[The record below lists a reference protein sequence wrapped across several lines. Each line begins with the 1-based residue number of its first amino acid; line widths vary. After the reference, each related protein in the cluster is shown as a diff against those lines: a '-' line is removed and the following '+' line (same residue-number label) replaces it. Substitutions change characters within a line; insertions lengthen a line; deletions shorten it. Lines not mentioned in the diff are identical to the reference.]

1 MAYFQELP
9 NILYPSLLPSRNK
22 VESRVIVKNLFKR
35 SKLRTD
41 LDQAITAFNYYY
53 IKDGMRPDKVAQEL
67 YDNPELDW
75 VVLTSSN
82 ITNIRNEWP
91 LNHND
96 LQEYMLEKY
105 GSEENVAKVH
115 HYETRKI
122 VDEYDRVVI
131 PAGLEVDKDF
141 SFQYL
146 NFSKQV
152 VKVIPSQVVAEIT
165 NYQYEVRLNDE
176 KRRIKVL
183 KSEYLSAFISEHRE
197 IMAYD
202 KSSDYISKGL
212 KGTYNPRISG
222 VYKNPP
228 CGGLCVLRIN

>member
-1 MAYFQELP
+1 M
-9 NILYPSLLPSRNK
+9 
-22 VESRVIVKNLFKR
+22 
-35 SKLRTD
+35 
-41 LDQAITAFNYYY
+41 
-53 IKDGMRPDKVAQEL
+53 
-67 YDNPELDW
+67 
-75 VVLTSSN
+75 VLTSSN

-91 LNHND
+91 LDHND

-105 GSEENVAKVH
+105 GSEENIAKVH
-115 HYETRKI
+115 HLETRKI
-122 VDEYDRVVI
+122 VDEYNRVVI
-131 PAGLEVDKDF
+131 PAGLEVDEDF

-146 NFSKQV
+146 NFSKQI

-197 IMAYD
+197 IMTYD
-202 KSSDYISKGL
+202 KSSDYISKRL

-222 VYKNPP
+222 V
-228 CGGLCVLRIN
+228 

>member
-41 LDQAITAFNYYY
+41 LDQAITAFNYYN
-53 IKDGMRPDKVAQEL
+53 IKDGMRPDMVAQEL

-82 ITNIRNEWP
+82 ITNIRNQWP
-91 LNHND
+91 LDHND

-105 GSEENVAKVH
+105 GSEANIAKVH
-115 HYETRKI
+115 HHETRKI
-122 VDEYDRVVI
+122 VDEYNRVVI
-131 PAGLEVDKDF
+131 PAGLEVDANF
-141 SFQYL
+141 SFKYK
-146 NFSKQV
+146 NYSNSIV
-152 VKVIPSQVVAEIT
+152 TVNPVSAIT
-165 NYQYEVRLNDE
+165 NYQYEVRLNDQ
-176 KRRIKVL
+176 KRRIRIL
-183 KSEYLSAFISEHRE
+183 KPAYLSAFISEHRE
-197 IMAYD
+197 IMDYD
-202 KSSDYISKGL
+202 KSSDYISKRL

-222 VYKNPP
+222 V
-228 CGGLCVLRIN
+228 

>member
-1 MAYFQELP
+1 MGYFQELP
-9 NILYPSLLPSRNK
+9 NILHPSLFPSRNK
-22 VESRVIVKNLFKR
+22 VESTIVVKNLFKR

-41 LDQAITAFNYYY
+41 VDQAITAFNYFD
-53 IKDGMRPDKVAQEL
+53 IKEGMRPDMVAQEL

-82 ITNIRNEWP
+82 ITNIRNQWP

-96 LQEYMLEKY
+96 LHEYMLEKY
-105 GSEENVAKVH
+105 GSEENIAKVH

-122 VDEYDRVVI
+122 VDEYNRVVI
-131 PAGLEVDKDF
+131 PAGLEVDSNF

-146 NFSKQV
+146 NFSGQV
-152 VKVIPSQVVAEIT
+152 IKVLSSQVVAPVT
-165 NYQYEVRLNDE
+165 NYQLEVRLNDE
-176 KRRIKVL
+176 KRRIRIL

-197 IMAYD
+197 IMSYD

-212 KGTYNPRISG
+212 KGTYNPRIRG
-222 VYKNPP
+222 V
-228 CGGLCVLRIN
+228 

>member
-9 NILYPSLLPSRNK
+9 NILYPSLLSSRNK
-22 VESRVIVKNLFKR
+22 VESRIIVKNLFKR

-41 LDQAITAFNYYY
+41 LDQAVTAFNYYS
-53 IKDGMRPDKVAQEL
+53 IKDGMRPDMVAQEL

-82 ITNIRNEWP
+82 ITNIRNQWP

-105 GSEENVAKVH
+105 GSEENIAKVH

-122 VDEYDRVVI
+122 VDEYNRVVM
-131 PAGLEVDKDF
+131 PAGLEVNQNF

-152 VKVIPSQVVAEIT
+152 IKVIPSQVVAEIT
-165 NYQYEVRLNDE
+165 NYQYEVKLNDE

-183 KSEYLSAFISEHRE
+183 KSEYLSGFISEHRE
-197 IMAYD
+197 IMSYD
-202 KSSDYISKGL
+202 KSSDYISKRL

-222 VYKNPP
+222 V
-228 CGGLCVLRIN
+228 